1 MSRSEI
7 TSGRR
12 ADARELAAALVTA
25 REASLAELER
35 LPGAGGPSAERGGL
49 PAGIK
54 GCMTA
59 EVPQPVRPTTLEDVA
74 AVAGVSRAT
83 VSRVIN
89 GATTVDPALRTVVE
103 QAVATTGYVPNRA
116 ARSLV
121 TRRTDSVALVVSERE
136 RRPMSEPFVGR
147 MFSDPYFG
155 RVVSG
160 LLEVLRPAGIQ
171 MVVMLADDEASRTQL
186 LSYLRHG
193 HVDGVVLIT
202 THADDP
208 LPGLLQET
216 RMPAVLAGR
225 PHKPS
230 PLAYVEVDQHAGARL
245 AADHLAAQ
253 GRRRIGTITGPQ
265 DMPAGQVRLTGF
277 LEALCRPR
285 HRGRGLCRGGLH
297 ASGRGGGDAP
307 AAGGPPG
314 SDGVFIASDLMALGA
329 LPVLLRAGRDVPSD
343 VAVVGFDDSSAAAA
357 LRSAADHGPAAG
369 GGDGGGDGPAPAE
382 ADR

>member
-1 MSRSEI
+1 
-7 TSGRR
+7 
-12 ADARELAAALVTA
+12 
-25 REASLAELER
+25 
-35 LPGAGGPSAERGGL
+35 
-49 PAGIK
+49 
-54 GCMTA
+54 MTA
-59 EVPQPVRPTTLEDVA
+59 EVPPPVRPATLEDVA

-103 QAVATTGYVPNRA
+103 EAVASTGYVPNRA

-160 LLEVLRPAGIQ
+160 MLEVLRPAGIQ
-171 MVVMLADDEASRTQL
+171 MMVMLADDEASRTQL

-208 LPGLLQET
+208 LPGLLHGT

-225 PHKPS
+225 PRHPS

-245 AADHLAAQ
+245 AADHLAAL
-253 GRRRIGTITGPQ
+253 GRRRIGTVSGPQ

-277 LEALCRPR
+277 LEAAAAHGIEDVTCAEGDFTHLGGAAAMRRLLADRPD
-285 HRGRGLCRGGLH
+285 L
-297 ASGRGGGDAP
+297 
-307 AAGGPPG
+307 
-314 SDGVFIASDLMALGA
+314 DGVFIASDLMALGA

-357 LRSAADHGPAAG
+357 CDPPLTTVRQPVEEMAAEMARLLLKQVGGPGGPSPSVVFPPTLVRRQSA
-369 GGDGGGDGPAPAE
+369 
-382 ADR
+382 

>member
-1 MSRSEI
+1 
-7 TSGRR
+7 
-12 ADARELAAALVTA
+12 
-25 REASLAELER
+25 
-35 LPGAGGPSAERGGL
+35 
-49 PAGIK
+49 
-54 GCMTA
+54 MTA
-59 EVPQPVRPTTLEDVA
+59 EVPQPVRPATLEDVA

-103 QAVATTGYVPNRA
+103 EAVATTGYVPNRA

-171 MVVMLADDEASRTQL
+171 MVVMLADDEASRSQL

-208 LPGLLQET
+208 LPGLLQDT
-216 RMPAVLAGR
+216 RMPGV
-225 PHKPS
+225 
-230 PLAYVEVDQHAGARL
+230 
-245 AADHLAAQ
+245 
-253 GRRRIGTITGPQ
+253 
-265 DMPAGQVRLTGF
+265 PAL
-277 LEALCRPR
+277 
-285 HRGRGLCRGGLH
+285 
-297 ASGRGGGDAP
+297 
-307 AAGGPPG
+307 
-314 SDGVFIASDLMALGA
+314 
-329 LPVLLRAGRDVPSD
+329 
-343 VAVVGFDDSSAAAA
+343 
-357 LRSAADHGPAAG
+357 
-369 GGDGGGDGPAPAE
+369 GDGPDVQLWPHLHGTDAMYLALL
-382 ADR
+382 RRTG